1 MGIIIKH
8 KKSEDEKMKIKIKI
22 LKNKYGIEIQKGS

>member
-8 KKSEDEKMKIKIKI
+8 KKSEDEKMKIKI